1 MRNADGESVEQATK
15 RSASSTMITCQY
27 EIWASN
33 EHGKK
38 MLLPC
43 GHEARVFKPPKV
55 KYGVRSSVFLCPE
68 HREFVADIFDFY
80 TLQKSK
86 DDIKAEIAEEKAGK
100 RAKKD
105 KQTRSV

>member
-1 MRNADGESVEQATK
+1 
-15 RSASSTMITCQY
+15 MITCQY
-27 EIWASN
+27 MEYRAN

-38 MLLPC
+38 DIFPC
-43 GHEARVFKPPKV
+43 GHEAKEFKPPKV